1 MYTMTMICASSYIGA
16 GGGSKTKVAF
26 EFGGSMSITRLGG
39 WPFFICRG
47 MVRCFW
53 ACCVRYS
60 ALI

>member
-39 WPFFICRG
+39 WPFFICRVWCDVFG
-47 MVRCFW
+47 IV
-53 ACCVRYS
+53 A
-60 ALI
+60 